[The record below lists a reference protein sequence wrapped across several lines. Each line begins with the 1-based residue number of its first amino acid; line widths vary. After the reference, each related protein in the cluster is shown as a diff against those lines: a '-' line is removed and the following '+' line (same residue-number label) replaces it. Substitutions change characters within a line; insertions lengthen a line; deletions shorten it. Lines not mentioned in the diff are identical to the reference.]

1 MLIFSVEPEDLIRP
15 AIVALRG
22 AAITFFCMLTFFV
35 ISGVDRTE
43 HVGAYL
49 GAVALAFALHYIAA
63 RLGILR
69 YRQRK
74 DAASTVRA
82 VR

>member
-1 MLIFSVEPEDLIRP
+1 MLLFSVEPEHLIRP

-22 AAITFFCMLTFFV
+22 AAITLFSMLAFFS
-35 ISGVDRTE
+35 ISGVDRAE

-49 GAVALAFALHYIAA
+49 GAVALAFGLHYIAA
-63 RLGILR
+63 RVGVWT

-74 DAASTVRA
+74 AGR
-82 VR
+82 